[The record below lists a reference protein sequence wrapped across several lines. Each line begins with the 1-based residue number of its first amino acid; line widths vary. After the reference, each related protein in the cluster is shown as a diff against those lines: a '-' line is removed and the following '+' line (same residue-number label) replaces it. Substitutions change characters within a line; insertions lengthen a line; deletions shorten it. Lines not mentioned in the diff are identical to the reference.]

1 MNLVLSPID
10 PEILASRI
18 ADKVVQKINERK
30 TSDPTPPPDDPLSDF
45 IPKHEVRGIIASA
58 ATLWKMGQTGKLK
71 GYGFGGKRYYKRS
84 ELVALFEEVKIKG
97 L

>member
-10 PEILASRI
+10 PEILITRI
-18 ADKVVQKINERK
+18 ADKVVSKINETK
-30 TSDPTPPPDDPLSDF
+30 PSDPTPSPDDPLSDF
-45 IPKHEVRGIIASA
+45 IPKKDVRGVIASS
-58 ATLWKMGQTGKLK
+58 ATLWKMEQSGKLK

-84 ELVALFEEVKIKG
+84 ELLNLFEEVKIKG